1 MTIDRRF
8 TANDHTRLC
17 FPVTFRQCSLYLLIR
32 TYFCSRIFL
41 LIAFCPTR
49 TIHLCYTRISALH
62 RKTGCLALPAVA
74 ITATAIVYW
83 LILHR
88 SVYCPAHKICDFDI
102 HIHQYNDLDL
112 KIFFSLSNFTVRCT
126 TYSQVSLLRIS
137 PHTSFLSRLSS
148 LLH

>member
-8 TANDHTRLC
+8 TANDHTRFC
-17 FPVTFRQCSLYLLIR
+17 FPVTFKQCSLLI
-32 TYFCSRIFL
+32 YKNILFFL

-62 RKTGCLALPAVA
+62 RKTGCLALPAVT

-102 HIHQYNDLDL
+102 RIYQYNDLDL

-126 TYSQVSLLRIS
+126 TYLQVSLFCIS
-137 PHTSFLSRLSS
+137 PHTSSLSRLSS
-148 LLH
+148 PLH